1 MTGKQTKFE
10 HGWLTTSTIFAL
22 VSLLTFLP
30 IANAQPKFQFIR
42 QAPKKKYV
50 NDNEFV
56 PDTLKQ
62 PPDLPFL
69 PPYSGQSQPKFDNLL
84 VFKKKRNGPGY
95 TETFH
100 VKETPQ
106 QVMDF
111 YKNAF
116 RDNRWVLDKNAET
129 SNMVGA
135 TRKGAVCTVTV
146 MKPIYKG
153 YNAQVYLIYK
163 ISGNV
168 Q

>member
-1 MTGKQTKFE
+1 MTGNSKYLE
-10 HGWLTTSTIFAL
+10 IGWLPSSTIFAL
-22 VSLLTFLP
+22 VALLTFLP
-30 IANAQPKFQFIR
+30 SVSAQQKFQFVR

-56 PDTLKQ
+56 PENLKQ

-69 PPYSGQSQPKFDNLL
+69 PPYSGQGQPKYDNLL

-100 VKETPQ
+100 VKEYPQ
-106 QVMDF
+106 QVMSF

-116 RDNRWVLDKNAET
+116 KENRWVLDKNAET
-129 SNMVGA
+129 GNMVGA
-135 TRKGAVCTVTV
+135 TRRGAVCTVTV
-146 MKPIYKG
+146 MKPIFKG
-153 YNAQVYLIYK
+153 YNTQVYLIYK